1 MSDSESSYVI
11 GIDLGTTYS
20 CVGVW
25 LNEKIELIPNE
36 TGSRTTPSFV
46 AFTDDGILV
55 GEAAKSQYTRNMKNT
70 IYDIK
75 RFMGQQ
81 YTDSSVQKNIKLVTY
96 NVINKDN
103 RPHVQ
108 VEYRGETK
116 VYTPEEI
123 SSMILN
129 KMKEIAESF
138 LGKTVK
144 KAVVTVPAYFNDAQ
158 RQSTKDAGAIAG
170 LEILRII
177 NEPTAASIAYGIDK
191 INDKENNILVFDMGG
206 GTHDVSILT
215 LDGGIFEVKATAGDT
230 HLGGE
235 DFDHN
240 IVNYCLEQCY
250 LKHKNVKKLD
260 NFEKLAVKAQSKLKN
275 PVEHAK
281 KTLSS
286 ASVATINVDSLFPDV
301 DFSVSITRAKFED
314 MNMHL
319 FKRAFEPVEKVIQ
332 DSGISKSNIHEIV
345 LVGGSTRIP
354 KIQEMLSSYFN
365 NKTLNKS
372 INPDEAV
379 AYGAAVQGAIL
390 GGTKN
395 DKLDELLLIDV
406 TPLSLGIETSG
417 NAMTVLIPRNTSI
430 PSKKSQTFSTYSDNQ
445 PAVTIRIF
453 EGERSL
459 TKHCNLLG
467 EFTLSGIPP
476 MPRGQPQIEITYDL
490 DANGIL
496 SVTATEKSTGSKQD
510 IKITN
515 DKNRLSKEDIEKM
528 INEAEQYKEQDRMYK
543 EKIDAKN
550 DLENLV
556 YSVKGTL
563 NDKEKELGM
572 DDEQREELIEKVKEA
587 EEWINNNG
595 EATTEEY
602 NNKLKELET
611 LFKPVLDKSGG
622 GSMPGMP
629 EGMPDMNGMNME
641 EMMSKMKDFQA
652 NQPESTGEQ
661 GPNIEEVD

>member
-1 MSDSESSYVI
+1 MSSISPVI

-55 GEAAKSQYTRNMKNT
+55 GDAAKGQYTRNMKNT

-81 YTDSSVQKNIKLVTY
+81 FNDASVQKNIKLVTY
-96 NVINKDN
+96 NVINKDD

-108 VEYRGETK
+108 VEFRGETK
-116 VYTPEEI
+116 IYTPEEI

-138 LGKTVK
+138 LGEKIT
-144 KAVVTVPAYFNDAQ
+144 KAVITVPAYFNDAQ
-158 RQSTKDAGAIAG
+158 RQSTKDAGTIAG
-170 LEILRII
+170 LDVLRII
-177 NEPTAASIAYGIDK
+177 NEPTSASIAYGIDK
-191 INDKENNILVFDMGG
+191 IGDKEKNILVFDMGG
-206 GTHDVSILT
+206 GTHDVSILN

-250 LKHKNVKKLD
+250 IKNKNLKTLD
-260 NFEKLAVKAQSKLKN
+260 NFESLALKAKSKLKN

-281 KTLSS
+281 KTLSA
-286 ASVATINVDSLFPDV
+286 ASVATINVDSLFPDI

-314 MNMHL
+314 MNMNL
-319 FKRAFEPVEKVIQ
+319 FKRAFEPVEKVIK
-332 DSGISKSNIHEIV
+332 DSGISKSNIDEIV

-354 KIQEMLSSYFN
+354 KIQEMLMTFFN
-365 NKTLNKS
+365 GKTLNKS

-395 DKLDELLLIDV
+395 ERLDELLLIDV

-430 PSKKSQTFSTYSDNQ
+430 PAKKSQTFSTYSDNQ

-496 SVTATEKSTGSKQD
+496 SVSAMEKSSGSKQD
-510 IKITN
+510 IQITN

-528 INEAEQYKEQDRMYK
+528 INEAEEYKEQDRIYK
-543 EKIDAKN
+543 EKIDTKN

-556 YSVKGTL
+556 YSVKETL
-563 NDKEKELGM
+563 NGKDIEL
-572 DDEQREELIEKVKEA
+572 ENKEELLEQVSEA
-587 EEWINNNG
+587 QEWINNNPD
-595 EATTEEY
+595 ASLEEY
-602 NNKLKELET
+602 KSKLENYETVFKTVLEKT
-611 LFKPVLDKSGG
+611 QTG
-622 GSMPGMP
+622 MPGMS
-629 EGMPDMNGMNME
+629 GMPDMNGMNME
-641 EMMSKMKDFQA
+641 DMMSKMKDFQA
-652 NQPESTGEQ
+652 SQPDIETGEQ
-661 GPNIEEVD
+661 VREAESLPTIEEVD